1 MTDPNR
7 KSLGALLLHGGDWH
21 GIRVMGLGERLAVIG
36 VSAAVA
42 IPTALW
48 LAPKIAEHAFRHAAG
63 YFPSRREMRSDPGR
77 HDGNDNRR
85 DGGRENRVE
94 ALEKPSSG
102 APSAFIELTP
112 STIGEAGDGCFDG
125 NAIFTIEDSTGNEA
139 VTNQFGGNPGI
150 VTKQLNG
157 KRAFGDA
164 VEDASVL
171 RVHTEILTQPES
183 ARQRQADNSN

>member
-1 MTDPNR
+1 MNDKR
-7 KSLGALLLHGGDWH
+7 SLGALLLHGGDWH

-36 VSAAVA
+36 VSCV
-42 IPTALW
+42 TSL
-48 LAPKIAEHAFRHAAG
+48 LFLYAAG
-63 YFPSRREMRSDPGR
+63 YFPSRREMSGDPGR
-77 HDGNDNRR
+77 RDGDDNRR

-112 STIGEAGDGCFDG
+112 STIGEASDGCFNG
-125 NAIFTIEDSTGNEA
+125 NAILPVEDSAGNEA
-139 VTNQFGGNPGI
+139 VPDQFGGDGGVATN
-150 VTKQLNG
+150 KLNG
-157 KRAFGDA
+157 KRAFGHA

>member
-48 LAPKIAEHAFRHAAG
+48 LAPKFAEHAFRHAAG
-63 YFPSRREMRSDPGR
+63 DLPCRSEVRSDPGR

-85 DGGRENRVE
+85 YRRGENRVE
-94 ALEKPSSG
+94 ALQEPPTNAARPLVEGGVAGGREALAGEDGLVVPEGIGLPADKQP
-102 APSAFIELTP
+102 APLKLN
-112 STIGEAGDGCFDG
+112 GGDGVRPAELHVPAGVADCR
-125 NAIFTIEDSTGNEA
+125 EDSVSTSFHA
-139 VTNQFGGNPGI
+139 
-150 VTKQLNG
+150 
-157 KRAFGDA
+157 
-164 VEDASVL
+164 EDSST
-171 RVHTEILTQPES
+171 R
-183 ARQRQADNSN
+183 SNKP